1 MTEDKITIPSTPTV
15 KQTSETSLVF
25 SPLMKGRHRIFSD
38 YEKVDKD
45 NVVQVLNDTLPM
57 YKVNASEIQY
67 LWDYYRGQ
75 QPILKREKEI
85 RPQINHQIVVNHA
98 QEIVAFKIG
107 YQLAEPLQYTSRSYE
122 SEKKDDKPESQNGLL
137 VSIPSQMDE
146 ENDELEQI
154 NELNT
159 LMFAED
165 KASCDRDLFEWMCV
179 CGVGYRMIEADT
191 ADDYEDGGAPFEI
204 YTLDPRFTYV
214 VYSSAYHHKQIM
226 SVWIGKDPATDKLIY
241 NVYTDEKLFRIID
254 NEIVNGEGEGHT
266 YGHNPIIEY
275 KLNNARIGVF
285 EPVLPLLDAINEI
298 ECNRLDGIAQS
309 VQSLMK
315 FVNCDIDE
323 ATFQAMVEL
332 GAVKV
337 TTSEGVQSDV
347 DIIKN
352 DIDQTQTQVTKDD
365 LYQAIVNICG
375 IPNRNGT
382 SGSSS
387 DTGAAVLL
395 RDGWTLAESHAK
407 SYELQFKRSER
418 DMLRVVLAIC
428 KQSKETNIDLRIR
441 DIELAFNRRNYENLL
456 TKVQSLTTM
465 LNCNQI
471 HPKLA
476 FQMCNL
482 FTDPEA
488 AYLLSKEYVDE
499 RKEENP
505 FNQLPPGMDN
515 AQNGPSEDIEEEP
528 KEGSQT
534 NTPQPAQGD
543 SGTPV
548 PSA

>member
-1 MTEDKITIPSTPTV
+1 MAEGSNTISSTSV
-15 KQTSETSLVF
+15 GKQDSETSLVF
-25 SPLMKGRHRIFSD
+25 SPLLKGRRRIFSD
-38 YEKVDKD
+38 YESVNKD
-45 NVVQVLNDTLPM
+45 NVMDVLNDTLLIHNI
-57 YKVNASEIQY
+57 NASEIQY
-67 LWDYYRGQ
+67 LWNYYCGQ

-107 YQLAEPLQYTSRSYE
+107 YQLAEPLQYTSRNYE
-122 SEKKDDKPESQNGLL
+122 SDKKQNEQPVPTVL
-137 VSIPSQMDE
+137 QMDE
-146 ENDELEQI
+146 ENNELEQI

-179 CGVGYRMIEADT
+179 CGVGYRMVEADT
-191 ADDYEDGGAPFEI
+191 EEDYEDGGAPFEI
-204 YTLDPRFTYV
+204 YTLDPRSTYV

-226 SVWIGKDPATDKLIY
+226 SVWIGKDVATDDIIY
-241 NVYTDEKLFRIID
+241 NVYTDDMLFRIVGNKI
-254 NEIVNGEGEGHT
+254 INGEGESHT

-285 EPVLPLLDAINEI
+285 EPVLPLLDAINDI
-298 ECNRLDGIAQS
+298 ESNRLDGISQS

-323 ATFQAMVEL
+323 ETFKAMVEL

-428 KQSKETNIDLRIR
+428 KQSKDTNIDLRIR

-488 AYLLSKEYVDE
+488 AYLLSKEYTEE
-499 RKEENP
+499 RKTEMP
-505 FNQLPPGMDN
+505 LYQLSPEVDN
-515 AQNGPSEDIEEEP
+515 SQDETSKEP
-528 KEGSQT
+528 KVGSQA

-543 SGTPV
+543 SGTPD